1 MKKMLIEKS
10 EAKKIC
16 DFLISLELRNRVS
29 RLRNKLIKELEGIS
43 NSFEEDRIALC
54 KEYSKKDEENNP
66 IIDGETYVIDDV
78 TSFNDELVTLQKEVV
93 AIDIDEYDS
102 NYEPLFTYLESSDFD
117 VTLSYERALLYDK
130 LLTTWENAV
139 SNKNTEVQ

>member
-16 DFLISLELRNRVS
+16 DFLISLELRNRAS
-29 RLRNKLIKELEGIS
+29 RLRNKLIKEFEGVT

-66 IIDGETYVIDDV
+66 IIDGEAYVIDDV
-78 TSFNDELVTLQKEVV
+78 ATFNNELVTLQKEVV

-117 VTLSYERALLYDK
+117 VALSYERAVLYDK
-130 LLTTWENAV
+130 LLNMWECAV
-139 SNKNTEVQ
+139 SNKNMEVE

>member
-1 MKKMLIEKS
+1 MKKMLIEKN
-10 EAKKIC
+10 EAQKIGE
-16 DFLISLELRNRVS
+16 FLISLELRNKVS
-29 RLRNKLIKELEGIS
+29 RLRNKLIKELDGIS
-43 NSFEEDRIALC
+43 NSFEEERIALC

-117 VTLSYERALLYDK
+117 VTLSYERAFLYDK
-130 LLTTWENAV
+130 LLTMWECAV
-139 SNKNTEVQ
+139 SNKNMEV

>member
-1 MKKMLIEKS
+1 MSNEQ
-10 EAKKIC
+10 
-16 DFLISLELRNRVS
+16 
-29 RLRNKLIKELEGIS
+29 LIKELEGIS

-66 IIDGETYVIDDV
+66 IIDGETFVIDDV
-78 TSFNDELVTLQKEVV
+78 ISFNDELVILQKEVV
-93 AIDIDEYDS
+93 AIDSDEYDS

-130 LLTTWENAV
+130 LLTAWEYAV